1 MNEQYSVF
9 VNFMNEQCLAFE
21 NSWAFKKRNMYV
33 IMSCCINDLNLK
45 EDYDNDDIIAN
56 DDESTDE

>member
-1 MNEQYSVF
+1 MVF
-9 VNFMNEQCLAFE
+9 GICKFFE
-21 NSWAFKKRNMYV
+21 RIVFGIWKFLGFKEKEDV
-33 IMSCCINDLNLK
+33 CDHELLCNDINLK

>member
-1 MNEQYSVF
+1 MERIVF
-9 VNFMNEQCLAFE
+9 GIWKFLG
-21 NSWAFKKRNMYV
+21 FKEKEDV
-33 IMSCCINDLNLK
+33 CDHELLCNDINLK